1 MLYNNITE
9 KILGMQDIEVKKVE
23 ENEKTI
29 EIHAQLRRKEQKCPR
44 CGCKTNVIHDYRKQT
59 IKDIPSFGKNVL
71 LHLNKRRY
79 RCVKCQKRFYEA
91 NTFLAKYKRTTKR
104 LVAYI
109 INSLR
114 KTCSFKSVAEEVN
127 LSSTTVIR
135 YFDTVSYSCRN
146 LPDTLSIDEFKGNTG
161 NEKYQCILTDPV
173 NKTVIDILPKRH
185 EYYLSHYFNKFS
197 KDERNNVK
205 YFVSDMWKPFANTAS
220 VWFKN
225 ATQIVD
231 KYHWIRQVVW
241 AFENV
246 RKQEQL
252 KFSKSHRIYFKH
264 SRKLLIKHFSKLTDE
279 QKQQVN
285 IMLYASP
292 TLSSAYSLKEDF
304 FNILNSPD
312 RSSAQSAMADW
323 INCAYSSDIPQFH
336 KCASTFINWSNGIL
350 NSFSVPIT
358 NGFTEG
364 CNNKIKVLKR
374 NAFGFRNFYR
384 FRNRILH
391 IFA

>member
-29 EIHAQLRRKEQKCPR
+29 EIHAQLRRKEQKCPS
-44 CGCKTNVIHDYRKQT
+44 CGCRTNVIHDYRKQT

-135 YFDTVSYSCRN
+135 YFDTVSYSCKN

-185 EYYLSHYFNKFS
+185 EYYLSHYFNKFA

-292 TLSSAYSLKEDF
+292 ALSSAYSLKEDF
-304 FNILNSPD
+304 FNILNSHD